1 MPHQH
6 GFVRQNGFVRWLAIE
21 RNHAINTR
29 VTMEFFKMDV
39 KSRIPTDITEKIPAR
54 WVSAPEPLTPD
65 RRGFDSTKL
74 GLLYRETIPSDYHG
88 ESFDVVV
95 KFHGDTQCYIVTGDN
110 YQPTSTGKI
119 LANDRFRIDE
129 SKFLVKIQATS
140 GNSSSKTTTFI
151 ITNEAQ
157 FEKFMISFYT
167 NKNKS

>member
-1 MPHQH
+1 M
-6 GFVRQNGFVRWLAIE
+6 RQNGFVRWLAIE